1 MKFFADHRIRFEFT
15 NYDLADKATQEK
27 IEREL
32 EAEDVT
38 AFPLVRIG
46 NHVVQGYQ
54 PKRYAELL
62 DISM

>member
-1 MKFFADHRIRFEFT
+1 MKFFSKHDIPFEFT

-46 NHVVQGYQ
+46 DEAVQGYQ

-62 DISM
+62 GIQL